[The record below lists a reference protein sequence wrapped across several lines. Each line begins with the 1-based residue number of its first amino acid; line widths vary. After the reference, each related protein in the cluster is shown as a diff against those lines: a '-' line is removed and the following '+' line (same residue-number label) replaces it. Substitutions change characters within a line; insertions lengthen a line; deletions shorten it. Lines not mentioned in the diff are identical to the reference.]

1 MVARL
6 GKPGHRQAY
15 PCSCVLGAIVR
26 GRQRGHIR
34 EKFRAAKRLI
44 IPGPGGRFQKVVMGR
59 FSRRRSAATLLPAN
73 FSARRFRSARSL
85 LLREKGARGS
95 SSFCGLQISRARSA
109 DAPIGN
115 RRLSQCSVNSRRVD
129 SKADGTCTA
138 SNVDDAAVRRGFPV
152 HKAGI
157 DRCSKTNLFLYTFN
171 SRRESPVKLG
181 YRIT

>member
-1 MVARL
+1 MLKASILRWEVARRIVARL

-15 PCSCVLGAIVR
+15 PSSRVLGAIVR

-59 FSRRRSAATLLPAN
+59 FSRRRSAANFLRHPQTL
-73 FSARRFRSARSL
+73 SARRFRSARSL

-109 DAPIGN
+109 DAPTGN
-115 RRLSQCSVNSRRVD
+115 STPFAMFRQQSQSGLKGGRHFHRVE
-129 SKADGTCTA
+129 CR
-138 SNVDDAAVRRGFPV
+138 RRGGAKRFSSSQ
-152 HKAGI
+152 G
-157 DRCSKTNLFLYTFN
+157 RN
-171 SRRESPVKLG
+171 
-181 YRIT
+181 